1 MNLDSFGDLN
11 GLGDLVVLYGLNVL
25 YALAL
30 LLIGWWL
37 ASVVERLVIR
47 AFGASRRV
55 DATIVGFLSSLARYT
70 VLVFVGLAV
79 LQRFGIQTTS
89 LIAVLGATSLAVG
102 LALQGTLSNVA
113 AGVMLLLFRPFKIG
127 DSVEVGGQSGTV
139 KAVTLFTT
147 ELAAGD
153 NVQVLMPNGRVW
165 GSPIINR
172 SVYGRRS
179 FSFALE
185 LKPDADIEGVM
196 EQGLSFLQAD
206 PRVAAEPGPSASIAR
221 MALDRVEVG
230 FSGWASAGDAGAVR
244 GDLIKR
250 LRAAIRTPAAPPTAA
265 VPAASRKPRSAKPAA
280 AESSAAGASALPQP
294 KAGEPFSRP

>member
-1 MNLDSFGDLN
+1 MDLDSYGGLN
-11 GLGDLVVLYGLNVL
+11 GLGDLIVLYGLNIL

-30 LLIGWWL
+30 LVIGWWL
-37 ASVVERLVIR
+37 ASVVDRLVTR
-47 AFGASRRV
+47 ALNATHRV
-55 DATIVGFLSSLARYT
+55 DPTIVGFLSSLARYT

-113 AGVMLLLFRPFKIG
+113 AGVMLLLFRPFKVG

-139 KAVTLFTT
+139 KAITLFTT

-172 SVYGRRS
+172 SVYGARS

-185 LKPDADIEGVM
+185 LKPDGDIEGVM
-196 EQGLSFLQAD
+196 EKGLAFLKND
-206 PRVAAEPGPSASIAR
+206 PRVSREPGPSASIAK
-221 MALDRVEVG
+221 MALDRVEIG
-230 FSGWASAGDAGAVR
+230 FSGWAASGDAGGVR
-244 GDLIKR
+244 GDLIKH
-250 LRAAIRTPAAPPTAA
+250 LRAVTRAPATPIE
-265 VPAASRKPRSAKPAA
+265 VPAASSPRRTRTAKTVAA
-280 AESSAAGASALPQP
+280 MDQAEAASALPQP

>member
-1 MNLDSFGDLN
+1 MDLESYGGLN
-11 GLGDLVVLYGLNVL
+11 GLGDLIVLYGLNIL

-30 LLIGWWL
+30 LVIGWWL
-37 ASVVERLVIR
+37 ASVVDRLVTR
-47 AFGASRRV
+47 ALNATHRV
-55 DATIVGFLSSLARYT
+55 DPTIVGFLSSLARYT

-113 AGVMLLLFRPFKIG
+113 AGVMLLLFRPFKVG

-139 KAVTLFTT
+139 KAITLFTT

-172 SVYGRRS
+172 SVYGARS

-185 LKPDADIEGVM
+185 LKPDGDIEGVM
-196 EQGLSFLQAD
+196 EKGLAFLKND
-206 PRVAAEPGPSASIAR
+206 PRVSREPGPSASIAK
-221 MALDRVEVG
+221 MALDRVEIG
-230 FSGWASAGDAGAVR
+230 FSGWAASGDAGGVR
-244 GDLIKR
+244 GDLIKH
-250 LRAAIRTPAAPPTAA
+250 LRAVTRAPATPIE
-265 VPAASRKPRSAKPAA
+265 VPAASSPRRTRTAKTVAA
-280 AESSAAGASALPQP
+280 MDQAEAASALPQP

>member
-1 MNLDSFGDLN
+1 MDLESYGGLN
-11 GLGDLVVLYGLNVL
+11 GLGDLIVLYGLNIL

-30 LLIGWWL
+30 LVIGWWL
-37 ASVVERLVIR
+37 ASVVDRLVTR
-47 AFGASRRV
+47 ALNATHRV
-55 DATIVGFLSSLARYT
+55 DPTIVGFLSSLARYT

-113 AGVMLLLFRPFKIG
+113 AGVMLLLFRPFKVG

-139 KAVTLFTT
+139 KAITLFTT

-172 SVYGRRS
+172 SVYGARS

-185 LKPDADIEGVM
+185 LKPDGDIEGVM
-196 EQGLSFLQAD
+196 EKGLAFLKND
-206 PRVAAEPGPSASIAR
+206 PRVSREPGPSASIAK
-221 MALDRVEVG
+221 MALDRVEIG
-230 FSGWASAGDAGAVR
+230 FSGWAASGDAGGVR
-244 GDLIKR
+244 GDLIKH
-250 LRAAIRTPAAPPTAA
+250 LRAVTRAPATPMETPAASSPRRTRTAKT
-265 VPAASRKPRSAKPAA
+265 VAAMDQ
-280 AESSAAGASALPQP
+280 AEAASALPQP

>member
-1 MNLDSFGDLN
+1 MDLNSYGGLN
-11 GLGDLVVLYGLNVL
+11 GLGDLIVLYGLNIL

-30 LLIGWWL
+30 LIIGWWL
-37 ASVVERLVIR
+37 ASVVDRLVTR
-47 AFGASRRV
+47 ALNATHRV
-55 DATIVGFLSSLARYT
+55 DPTIVGFLSSLARYT

-113 AGVMLLLFRPFKIG
+113 AGVMLLLFRPFKVG

-139 KAVTLFTT
+139 KAITLFTT

-172 SVYGRRS
+172 SVYGARS

-185 LKPDADIEGVM
+185 LKPDGDIEGVM
-196 EQGLSFLQAD
+196 EKGLAFLKND
-206 PRVAAEPGPSASIAR
+206 PRVSREPGPSASIAK
-221 MALDRVEVG
+221 MALDRVEIG
-230 FSGWASAGDAGAVR
+230 FSGWAASGDAGGVR
-244 GDLIKR
+244 GDLIKH
-250 LRAAIRTPAAPPTAA
+250 LRAVTRAPATPMEA
-265 VPAASRKPRSAKPAA
+265 PAASSSRRTRTAKTVAA
-280 AESSAAGASALPQP
+280 MDQAEAASALPQP